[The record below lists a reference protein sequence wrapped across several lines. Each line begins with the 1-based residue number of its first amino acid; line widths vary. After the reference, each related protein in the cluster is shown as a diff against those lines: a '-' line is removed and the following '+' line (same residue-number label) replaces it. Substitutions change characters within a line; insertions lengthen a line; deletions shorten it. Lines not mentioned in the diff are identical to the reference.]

1 MLIHGLI
8 PIYEPGL
15 KELVDKNVLEG
26 RLSFTFEIDRAIKEV
41 EVVFIGVGTP
51 SMENGEATTFERR

>member
-1 MLIHGLI
+1 MFVKGD
-8 PIYEPGL
+8 Y
-15 KELVDKNVLEG
+15 
-26 RLSFTFEIDRAIKEV
+26 RSFTIEIDRAIKEV